1 MKIKYLILFL
11 ILILIS
17 NLGLGC
23 IGSELKE
30 KVITIKPISRTISVQ
45 YVVTG
50 HRDIEEGYSKVSVTY
65 NNAQGGTE
73 QINGLVLRKSINDT
87 LRDLNKPINFGDS
100 EAFRGEIIA
109 SYDHFP
115 KDEFLY
121 ISAQNQNDSGEV
133 YVNIIVDGEIWK
145 HGFCRGEYCITDA
158 NGYYDK

>member
-1 MKIKYLILFL
+1 MKTKYLILFL

-17 NLGLGC
+17 NLELGC
-23 IGSELKE
+23 GSVSK
-30 KVITIKPISRTISVQ
+30 TISVQ

-50 HRDIEEGYSKVSVTY
+50 YRDIEEGHSEFSVTY
-65 NNAQGGTE
+65 SNDQGGTE
-73 QINGLVLRKSINDT
+73 QINGLVLRKSINDAF
-87 LRDLNKPINFGDS
+87 RDLKEPMDFADD

-133 YVNIIVDGEIWK
+133 YVNIIVDGEVWK

-158 NGYYDK
+158 SGFYDK